1 MIYKVVF
8 QKPPLERQIIDCDV
22 TFPFNRRVIT
32 CDVLDLGDAH
42 FILCDVHD
50 LTSRQS
56 ISVRNVIE
64 LTNLSVDT
72 IAEMSADLLC
82 DSILICSPS
91 IPAVL
96 GKNTSVKSKLLLQ
109 YADMPTKISQTVGFD
124 GNIILISNQ
133 DISPQLN
140 SKTGRIQECISIFS
154 GGINTETTR
163 ALHPSSNT
171 MQLGCSDIRTSI
183 SQHARPTRNVIDMNV
198 KAHIHGHIE
207 SKLDPIDLCI
217 NQSSFKLSYSLFADS
232 LDPIVIHTNPGELNI
247 GMNWAVRVQN
257 ELQLQSNITPSNLRI
272 SEQVSS
278 ALTMDSSVK
287 IHEQWAGVSL
297 DELRI
302 EIQENT
308 INTELYRLRKLLE
321 MDEIALA
328 DFDDMILHQTDYI
341 KVELEP

>member
-22 TFPFNRRVIT
+22 TFPFNRRVVA
-32 CDVLDLGDAH
+32 CDVLDLGDTH

-50 LTSRQS
+50 LISRQS
-56 ISVRNVIE
+56 MAVRNVIE
-64 LTNLSVDT
+64 LTNFSVDT

-91 IPAVL
+91 ISAVL
-96 GKNTSVKSKLLLQ
+96 DKNTSIKSKLLLQ
-109 YADMPTKISQTVGFD
+109 CADTPTEISQTVGLD
-124 GNIILISNQ
+124 GRVILISNQ
-133 DISPQLN
+133 DISPLLN
-140 SKTGRIQECISIFS
+140 PKIGYIQESISIFS
-154 GGINTETTR
+154 GTINTETTH
-163 ALHPSSNT
+163 ALHPSSST
-171 MQLGCSDIRTSI
+171 IQLGCSDVRTSI
-183 SQHARPTRNVIDMNV
+183 SQHARPIQNVIDINA
-198 KAHIHGHIE
+198 KAHIHGHVE

-232 LDPIVIHTNPGELNI
+232 LDPIIIHTNPGELNF
-247 GMNWAVRVQN
+247 GVNWAVRVQN
-257 ELQLQSNITPSNLRI
+257 ELQLQSNTASSNLRI
-272 SEQVSS
+272 SEHVSN
-278 ALTMDSSVK
+278 ALTIDSSVK

-321 MDEIALA
+321 MDEFALA
-328 DFDDMILHQTDYI
+328 DFDDTTLHQTDYI

>member
-22 TFPFNRRVIT
+22 TFPFNRRVIA
-32 CDVLDLGDAH
+32 CDVLDLGDVH

-50 LTSRQS
+50 LMSRQS
-56 ISVRNVIE
+56 MSVRNVIE
-64 LTNLSVDT
+64 LTNFSVDT

-96 GKNTSVKSKLLLQ
+96 GKNTSINSKLLLQ
-109 YADMPTKISQTVGFD
+109 CVDTPTDVSQVVGLD
-124 GNIILISNQ
+124 GRVILISNQ
-133 DISPQLN
+133 DISPLLN
-140 SKTGRIQECISIFS
+140 PKIGYIQESISIFS
-154 GGINTETTR
+154 GEIKTETTH
-163 ALHPSSNT
+163 ALHPSST
-171 MQLGCSDIRTSI
+171 KIQLGCSDVRTLI
-183 SQHARPTRNVIDMNV
+183 AQQTRPIRNVIDMNV
-198 KAHIHGHIE
+198 KARIYGHVE

-217 NQSSFKLSYSLFADS
+217 DQSSFKLSYSLFADS
-232 LDPIVIHTNPGELNI
+232 LDSIVIHTNPGELNI

-257 ELQLQSNITPSNLRI
+257 ELQLQSNVTPSNLRI

-308 INTELYRLRKLLE
+308 INAELYRLRKLLE
-321 MDEIALA
+321 MDEFALA
-328 DFDDMILHQTDYI
+328 DFDDATLHQTDYI
-341 KVELEP
+341 KVELDP